1 MPRYKSKPSKLSL
14 PYKRK
19 RAQKRGSNKK
29 ARSYKYQPK
38 TVVAKKP
45 MLEVALKKDLI
56 QTSQHNDLSR
66 VRLRTAWMGKFH
78 KINKGAGR
86 MNYRHINQ
94 WVASGIQGRQVVD
107 FPEVV
112 LTRNQ
117 LIGTTS
123 NARSERYRWDTDPQE
138 MNPYVAADN
147 TAVYPTI
154 TGNPVQDKLY
164 IEEVRSD
171 LQMLSMSTLP
181 QQACLYFVT
190 PIYDTEND
198 PVTFFSNLMNDK
210 GLSQPAATTAGTI
223 ATTTVS
229 AGVGTH
235 LDVGANPW
243 AHREF
248 RRNWRCVAKHKVI
261 LQPGDQHNISMTFK
275 YGTYVDLGSLFRTRT
290 QQFLS
295 NISVFPM
302 LIGNAGLQGIA
313 VDAGTEAAEVA
324 YGKCKIGMV
333 HNINVTFRAP
343 PANRLDIERVYKGV
357 IEASTETAKQIDDI
371 DDVETVEQL

>member
-1 MPRYKSKPSKLSL
+1 
-14 PYKRK
+14 
-19 RAQKRGSNKK
+19 
-29 ARSYKYQPK
+29 
-38 TVVAKKP
+38 
-45 MLEVALKKDLI
+45 
-56 QTSQHNDLSR
+56 
-66 VRLRTAWMGKFH
+66 
-78 KINKGAGR
+78 
-86 MNYRHINQ
+86 
-94 WVASGIQGRQVVD
+94 
-107 FPEVV
+107 
-112 LTRNQ
+112 
-117 LIGTTS
+117 
-123 NARSERYRWDTDPQE
+123 
-138 MNPYVAADN
+138 
-147 TAVYPTI
+147 
-154 TGNPVQDKLY
+154 
-164 IEEVRSD
+164 
-171 LQMLSMSTLP
+171 
-181 QQACLYFVT
+181 
-190 PIYDTEND
+190 
-198 PVTFFSNLMNDK
+198 MNDK